1 MPQGLARARSP
12 GLIIPRFGISRRRRL
27 PVLKLLDHSIS
38 PFSGLSVVRQFW
50 KWSLQGVLGSD
61 LVQVSTPLDKLVM
74 SRDRAGMMLYEW
86 GTWTKFYA
94 PHGFDFTGKT
104 VLDVGAG
111 EGETV
116 ELYRLLGAKK
126 FLCVEVDPKRAARL
140 RDNSAKNGWDAE
152 VFEEPFS
159 VRFLERKFDFMKMD
173 CEGCES
179 VLLGTRVSF
188 PCILET
194 HGAPTTEGFLKMG
207 GFSVLKTAG
216 NTALVSNAVRP

>member
-1 MPQGLARARSP
+1 
-12 GLIIPRFGISRRRRL
+12 LIVPRFGISRRRRL

-38 PFSGLSVVRQFW
+38 PLSGLGVILQFW
-50 KWSLQGVLGSD
+50 KWSLRAVPGSD
-61 LVQVSTPLDKLVM
+61 LVQVSTPLDRLVM

-86 GTWTKFYA
+86 GTWTRFYA
-94 PHGFDFTGKT
+94 PQGFDFAGKT

-126 FLCVEVDPKRAARL
+126 FLCVEPDQRRAARL

-159 VRFLERKFDFMKMD
+159 LKFLERKFDFMKMD

-179 VLLGTRVSF
+179 ALLGTGVTF
-188 PCILET
+188 PCIVET
-194 HGAPTTEGFLKMG
+194 HGGMTEAFLKMG
-207 GFSVLKTAG
+207 GFSTLKSAG
-216 NTALVSNAVRP
+216 KTALVSNVVGK